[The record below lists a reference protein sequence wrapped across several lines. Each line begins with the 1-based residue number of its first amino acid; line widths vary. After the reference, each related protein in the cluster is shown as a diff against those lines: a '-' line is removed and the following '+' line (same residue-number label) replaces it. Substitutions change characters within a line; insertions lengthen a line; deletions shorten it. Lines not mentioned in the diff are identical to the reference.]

1 MNYDL
6 RGMRY
11 WAVPIVAAATL
22 ALAPGPSHARDAKE
36 LLLKSVG
43 TTENVSPVIVE
54 AIRHAAMDLTPE
66 QRKLAIECWKNNV
79 CETGHGTLTVA
90 YADGFGENVW
100 RQVTKMEFIA
110 QALTYPN
117 IKKIVYTSAT
127 GDATKAVSDM
137 RAYIAQ
143 KVDVIVI
150 FADAGPAL
158 LPTVKEA
165 TEAGI
170 LVVLHNGTYVGGK
183 PGKDFL
189 TTIAENICALGT
201 DFVKI
206 VLDNSKKDPTTI
218 VELGGT
224 PGNGLS
230 AGWQKCSE
238 EEIAKHKN
246 LKLLGK
252 ADTNWTQEGS
262 FKAMSGFLAQYGGV
276 DAVLFEYADGFRG
289 GLRAYDAA
297 KKAPDLI
304 VAAAHRRDGCHLRL
318 GKGQRSELQDL
329 LLQRPERSGAL
340 RSDRGDDE
348 EGGQGRSSDHRRA
361 VQDACGRQGTVQS
374 GNSGKRIAYDA
385 GGQRHDEGNVRREV
399 GAKARMRVSRLER
412 ARTSRPF

>member
-1 MNYDL
+1 MKCDHK
-6 RGMRY
+6 RMRY
-11 WAVPIVAAATL
+11 WAVPIVAAAMF
-22 ALAPGPSHARDAKE
+22 ALAPAAQARDAKE
-36 LLLKSVG
+36 LMLKSVG
-43 TTENVSPVIVE
+43 TTENVSPVIAE
-54 AIRHAAMDLTPE
+54 AIKHAAMDLTPD
-66 QRKLAIECWKNNV
+66 QRKLAIQCWKNNV
-79 CETGHGTLTVA
+79 CETGHGNLTVA

-110 QALTYPN
+110 QALTYPS
-117 IKKIVYTSAT
+117 IKKIVYTSAG
-127 GDATKAVSDM
+127 GDATKAISDM

-170 LVVLHNGTYVGGK
+170 LVVLHNGTYIGGK
-183 PGKDFL
+183 PGKDFV
-189 TTIAENICALGT
+189 TTIAEDLCALGT
-201 DFVKI
+201 DFVKM
-206 VLDNSKKDPTTI
+206 VLENSKKDPTTI

-262 FKAMSGFLAQYGGV
+262 FKAMSGFLAQYGNV

-304 VAAAHRRDGCHLRL
+304 VSLRTDEMGVICDWEKANDPNFKIFYSNGQNDQARFALTAAMMKKEGKDVPPSVNVPFRMHRVV
-318 GKGQRSELQDL
+318 KGLCNPAI
-329 LLQRPERSGAL
+329 PESASL
-340 RSDRGDDE
+340 TTLVDNDMMKE
-348 EGGQGRSSDHRRA
+348 MF
-361 VQDACGRQGTVQS
+361 
-374 GNSGKRIAYDA
+374 
-385 GGQRHDEGNVRREV
+385 
-399 GAKARMRVSRLER
+399 AK
-412 ARTSRPF
+412 P

>member
-1 MNYDL
+1 MKYNVK
-6 RGMRY
+6 RMSY
-11 WAVPIVAAATL
+11 WTLPIAAAAIF
-22 ALAPGPSHARDAKE
+22 ALTSAPAHARDAKE

-54 AIRHAAMDLTPE
+54 AIKHAAMELTPE
-66 QRKLAIECWKNNV
+66 QRKLALECWKNNV

-100 RQVTKMEFIA
+100 RQVTKMEFIQ

-117 IKKIVYTSAT
+117 IKKIVYSSAG
-127 GDATKAVSDM
+127 GDATKAISDM
-137 RAYIAQ
+137 RAFIAQ
-143 KVDVIVI
+143 KVNVIVI

-170 LVVLHNGTYVGGK
+170 VVVLHNGTYIGGK

-189 TTIAENICALGT
+189 TTIAENLCDLGT

-206 VLDNSKKDPTTI
+206 VLANSKKDPTTI

-230 AGWQKCSE
+230 AGWQKCSDQ
-238 EEIAKHKN
+238 EIAKHAN

-252 ADTNWTQEGS
+252 ADTMWTQEGS
-262 FKAMSGFLAQYGGV
+262 FKAMSGFLAQNGTV

-297 KKAPDLI
+297 KKPYDLV
-304 VAAAHRRDGCHLRL
+304 VALRTDEMGVICDWEKANNPNFKIFYSNGQNDQARFALTAAMMKIEGKDVPTMIDVPFKMHEVH
-318 GKGQRSELQDL
+318 KGQCNPAI
-329 LLQRPERSGAL
+329 PESASL
-340 RSDRGDDE
+340 NTLVDDDMMK
-348 EGGQGRSSDHRRA
+348 QMF
-361 VQDACGRQGTVQS
+361 
-374 GNSGKRIAYDA
+374 
-385 GGQRHDEGNVRREV
+385 
-399 GAKARMRVSRLER
+399 AKN
-412 ARTSRPF
+412 

>member
-1 MNYDL
+1 MKYNVK
-6 RGMRY
+6 RMSY
-11 WAVPIVAAATL
+11 WTLPIAAAAIF
-22 ALAPGPSHARDAKE
+22 ALTSAPGHARDAKE

-54 AIRHAAMDLTPE
+54 AIKHAAMELTPE
-66 QRKLAIECWKNNV
+66 QRKLALECWKNNV

-100 RQVTKMEFIA
+100 RQVTKMEFIQ

-117 IKKIVYTSAT
+117 IKKIVYSSAG
-127 GDATKAVSDM
+127 GDATKAISDM
-137 RAYIAQ
+137 RAFIAQ
-143 KVDVIVI
+143 KVNVIVI

-170 LVVLHNGTYVGGK
+170 VVVLHNGTYIGGK
-183 PGKDFL
+183 PGKDYL
-189 TTIAENICALGT
+189 TTIAENLCDLGT

-206 VLDNSKKDPTTI
+206 VLANSKKDPTTI

-230 AGWQKCSE
+230 AGWQKCSDQ
-238 EEIAKHKN
+238 EIAKHAN

-252 ADTNWTQEGS
+252 ADTMWTQEGS
-262 FKAMSGFLAQYGGV
+262 FKAMSGFLAQNGTV

-297 KKAPDLI
+297 KKPYDLV
-304 VAAAHRRDGCHLRL
+304 VALRTDEMGVICDWEKANNPNFKIFYSNGQNDQARFALTAAMMKKEGKDVPPTINVPFKMHPVV
-318 GKGQRSELQDL
+318 KGQCNAAI
-329 LLQRPERSGAL
+329 PESASL
-340 RSDRGDDE
+340 TTLVDNDMMKE
-348 EGGQGRSSDHRRA
+348 MF
-361 VQDACGRQGTVQS
+361 
-374 GNSGKRIAYDA
+374 
-385 GGQRHDEGNVRREV
+385 
-399 GAKARMRVSRLER
+399 AKQ
-412 ARTSRPF
+412 